1 MLITHTFF
9 TDIYARKEESLQTNN
24 WFHRVMFFENWTKLL
39 FFSILGKNSQLSY
52 VSTKF
57 EK

>member
-9 TDIYARKEESLQTNN
+9 TEMYARKEESLQINN
-24 WFHRVMFFENWTKLL
+24 WFHRVMFFENWTTLV
-39 FFSILGKNSQLSY
+39 FFSFLRKKSQLNY
-52 VSTKF
+52 ASTKF